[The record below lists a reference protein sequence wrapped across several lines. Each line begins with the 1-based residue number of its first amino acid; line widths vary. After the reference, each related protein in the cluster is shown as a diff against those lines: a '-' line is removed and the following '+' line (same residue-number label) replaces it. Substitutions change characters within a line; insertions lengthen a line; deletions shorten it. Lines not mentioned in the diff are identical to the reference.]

1 MNYMKSMKSE
11 NQIIQTNSMKKR
23 WLGACLWCT
32 VLMNPSVAT
41 AQHMAVQ
48 PVPQEVQ
55 MSGRTLSFPT
65 ALHLVGSD
73 EANVHAVELLRSLLP
88 DAVPCSSAS
97 AAGRQYRI
105 LIGEKNDK
113 SVKKYRRQIP
123 PYAEGYY
130 LSVGEKEIVV
140 AGYDERGTYYGVQT
154 LRQLLSAA
162 LSESMSRSASSP
174 KFASASSVSTA
185 SASASEV
192 VLSDSASLPE
202 ITVKDYPAVR
212 YRGVVEGFYGTPWSH
227 EARLRQLRFYG
238 ENKMNTYI
246 YGPKNDPYHSC
257 PGWRKPYPEKE
268 SAQIRELVKVA
279 AENEVNFVWAIH
291 PGQDIKWN
299 DEDRRLLIA
308 KLESMYNLGVRSF
321 AVFFDDISGEGTDPH
336 RQADLLNYIDRH
348 FVKAKPDVTPL
359 VMCPTEYNRSWS
371 NPKGNYLTTLG
382 EKLDP
387 SIQIM
392 WTGDKVVADIKEES
406 MEWINARIRRPA
418 YIWWNF
424 PVSDYVRDHL
434 LLGPVYGNDTHIAS
448 AMSGFVTNPM
458 EHAEAS
464 KIAIYG
470 VADYAWNPGQYDAQ
484 QAWEAAIREV
494 LPGAAGEL
502 QFFAAHNSDLGINGH
517 NYRREESV
525 EVKPVAD
532 RFLKSYLTDGT
543 WRTEDYQQLLS
554 LTRRMQ
560 SASDI
565 LLVDTENR
573 PLIEEITPWLLQFK
587 LLGEIGEETLQL
599 AQLIANESVSESF
612 LSSYRHIRALQQQL
626 YLNDQRYNQN
636 GYQPGMRP
644 ASLVIKPLIDQT
656 FVAAVE
662 RYNRLTGSSLAATV
676 EYSPHK
682 LVSDVPQIQH
692 LPLQARGK
700 QVLVTPSNEVVR
712 WGAGQ
717 KVEIELDK
725 VYPLTGIIV
734 NFFKNEPCPW
744 GRFEISV
751 DGKQWRT
758 VEHVHQGVRQRV
770 YFKNEPVRFVRFTNV
785 SDEAH
790 EVFFRQ
796 FVIMMK

>member
-1 MNYMKSMKSE
+1 MNYMKSMKSV

-123 PYAEGYY
+123 PHAEGYY
-130 LSVGEKEIVV
+130 LSVGKKEIVV

-174 KFASASSVSTA
+174 KSASAFSVSPA

-599 AQLIANESVSESF
+599 AQLIANGSVSESF